1 MRDTGG
7 YELACK
13 NSTSSD
19 EQRNASLN
27 VCKVKINNI
36 NPPFSGRS
44 GKKTHLKLLFS
55 RKRWPFLK
63 SPTDIL
69 SFDPVFISQ
78 FIAKSSSASFRLQ
91 IYPLD
96 LPSCLSLDTSPVGGS
111 IAYKINQIY
120 SCSCVSWLEKGVISI
135 QFYGEKGNRI
145 HASSGSNAMN
155 ITRDIFICQ

>member
-1 MRDTGG
+1 M
-7 YELACK
+7 
-13 NSTSSD
+13 NSPAKTPRAPMSSVMPALMSVRSKSITSIHHFL
-19 EQRNASLN
+19 EEAE
-27 VCKVKINNI
+27 
-36 NPPFSGRS
+36 
-44 GKKTHLKLLFS
+44 KKPHLKLLFS